1 MQLAEMRAILNAV
14 SISALLSLLHVSFLI
29 ERVNSRGNSAAGLD
43 VPPRWRR
50 LLPGFTAWQA
60 VKPMSSDRAAGAL
73 DPESFFAW
81 RSSNFTNW
89 PAIRIIA
96 IVPLLCMAW
105 QA

>member
-1 MQLAEMRAILNAV
+1 MQLAEMHAILNAV

-60 VKPMSSDRAAGAL
+60 VKLIMLYHGRAAAYQRRCSC
-73 DPESFFAW
+73 P
-81 RSSNFTNW
+81 
-89 PAIRIIA
+89 
-96 IVPLLCMAW
+96 
-105 QA
+105 